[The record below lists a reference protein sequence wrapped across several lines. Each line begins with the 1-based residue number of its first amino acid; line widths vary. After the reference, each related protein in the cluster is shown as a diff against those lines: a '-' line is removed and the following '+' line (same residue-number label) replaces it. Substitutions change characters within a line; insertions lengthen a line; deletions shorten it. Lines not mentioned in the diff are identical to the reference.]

1 MRGDVVL
8 LVGHG
13 SREPSGNEEF
23 LKFCEVITPH
33 LGPERIETCFIELT
47 TPLVP
52 ESLDRCVAL
61 GARRVIVLPVILLAA
76 GHVKVE
82 LPHELDEAKERHPG
96 VEFLYGRHI
105 GLDPLVLE
113 IMRERLAAVE
123 RETAWPPE
131 DTAILV
137 VGRGSSDPDAN
148 SELCKLSR
156 LLWESRRYPWVE
168 SCFIGVT
175 SPSLPEGLAR
185 CVALGARRI
194 VAVPYFL
201 FTGVLIPRI
210 QGILAEF
217 VSTHPGIEARMSDYL
232 NGHAKLV
239 SVLRE
244 RKREALHGEAR
255 MNCALCKYRVQMPG
269 HEHAVTVPS

>member
-1 MRGDVVL
+1 MKDEIVL

-13 SREPSGNEEF
+13 SREQTGNDEF
-23 LKFCEVITPH
+23 LRFCDVVRPH
-33 LGPERIETCFIELT
+33 LGPERIESCFIELT
-47 TPLVP
+47 TPHVP
-52 ESLDRCVAL
+52 ESLDRCVEL
-61 GARRVIVLPVILLAA
+61 GAGRVIVLPVILLAA

-82 LPHELDEAKERHPG
+82 LPHELDEARARHPG

-105 GLDPLVLE
+105 GLDPLVIE

-123 RETAWPPE
+123 HDAAWPPE

-148 SELCKLSR
+148 SDLYKLSR

-175 SPSLPEGLAR
+175 GPSLPEGLAR
-185 CVALGARRI
+185 CAALGARRI
-194 VAVPYFL
+194 IVAPYFL

-210 QGILAEF
+210 HWIVDDFLT
-217 VSTHPGIEARMSDYL
+217 THPDMEICVADYL
-232 NGHAKLV
+232 NGHPKLIT
-239 SVLRE
+239 VLRE
-244 RKREALHGEAR
+244 RKEECKRGEAR
-255 MNCALCKYRVQMPG
+255 MNCALCKYRVRMPG
-269 HEHAVTVPS
+269 HEHAGVVLA